1 MEESVVFARELKTL
15 GCDFVDVS
23 SGALDLRQKIPL
35 GSGYQV
41 SLSDEIRTQA
51 EIATWTVGMI
61 TKARQAEAI
70 IAGGKSDIV
79 ALARGMMFDP
89 R

>member
-1 MEESVVFARELKTL
+1 
-15 GCDFVDVS
+15 
-23 SGALDLRQKIPL
+23 
-35 GSGYQV
+35 V